1 MKRLLLI
8 LVLTFSFQAFTKADD
23 IKDFEIE
30 GMSIGD
36 SLLDYYSKKDIIK
49 SHQKSQYPSSNKYII
64 VNLFLENYEKYSWVQ
79 IDYAKNDN
87 KFTIGSIAGTQ
98 EIDIKKCYNLQEE
111 ISLTFSKIFSDADK
125 QVNSK
130 KKVFDKTG
138 KSKTKTIQY
147 FLENGDVVQISCD
160 DWSDEITAKHN
171 FPDVLMV
178 TLASSKYFEFMLKEA
193 F

>member
-130 KKVFDKTG
+130 KKYLIK
-138 KSKTKTIQY
+138 
-147 FLENGDVVQISCD
+147 LEKV
-160 DWSDEITAKHN
+160 K
-171 FPDVLMV
+171 
-178 TLASSKYFEFMLKEA
+178 LKQ
-193 F
+193 FNIF